1 MEKELEDIK
10 KVLKKYGQE
19 HLLLR
24 YNEMNDEEKEEL
36 LEQIKTIDF
45 DLMKKLYEKASKPA
59 ELESVTIEPIEHVD
73 KSKLTVGERDMYEKK
88 GIEAIK
94 YNKFAVV
101 TMAGGQGTRL
111 GHNGPKGTFIFDT
124 EKNKSIFETLCDTLK
139 EAWRKYDTV
148 ITWCLMTSR
157 ENNDATVKFFEENN
171 YFGYPKDAIKFFKQ
185 GELPMIALNGKILL
199 DKNGMVKKAANG
211 HGGTLQSME
220 KAGVLDEMK
229 TNGIEWIFINGVDNV
244 LVKPVDP
251 LLIGMSIHNKVL
263 GSVKSIEK
271 TDPTENVGVF
281 CRKNKKVGVVEY
293 TEISEEMANLR
304 DDDRSLVYGDANAI
318 FHLYNIK
325 GLEKVSELSLPY
337 HTAKK
342 KADYIDENGKEVIG
356 DKPNAYKFEMFI
368 FDSYEMFDD
377 VVVLRVKREEEFA
390 PIKNAQGADSPETA
404 RKLYKD
410 YMNKVEYTNKYK
422 DWSTNPIFD
431 EDTRKELLSIAGN
444 EEEIKDRF
452 YKDLEF
458 GTAGMR
464 GVIGNGTNR
473 MNIYTV
479 TKATQGLANYI
490 LRQGTE
496 NKGVVIAYDSRN
508 MSPEF
513 SQATALCLNANG
525 IKTFIFDS
533 LRPVPE
539 LSFAVRELGCTAGIM
554 ITASHNPPEYNGYKV
569 YWDDGAQIVSPYDK
583 GIIAEVNKVKDYSLI
598 RTISLEEAMKLRLY
612 NIIGKAMD
620 KLYLKAIKKQVLNPE
635 VIKEVEKDLKIVYT
649 PLHGTGNIPV
659 QSVLED
665 LGFSNVYVVPE
676 QELPNGSFPTV
687 DYPNPEDI
695 RAFELAIK
703 LANKEDADLILAT
716 DPDADRL
723 GVLAKDS
730 KTGEYKTFTGNMS
743 GLLIAEYILSQK
755 KEKGILPKNGA
766 LITTIVSSNLAQA
779 ISKEYK
785 AEFIEVL
792 TGFKYIGEQIR
803 KFETAGN
810 KEYLFGFE
818 ESYGCLVG
826 THARDKDAITAV
838 MLLCEAAA
846 FYKKQGLTLWD
857 QMMNIYNKYGFYK
870 EGIST
875 ITLKGADG
883 AVKMKELLDS
893 IRSNPPKEL
902 GGYKVTRVRDYKT
915 GIIVDNKTGKE
926 SETGLP
932 TSNVLYYDLED
943 DAWCCVR
950 PSGTEPKVK
959 FYMGVKGTS
968 LSDADSK
975 LEKLR
980 RSMMKLSEK

>member
-1 MEKELEDIK
+1 MDKKLEEIKEK
-10 KVLKKYGQE
+10 LKKYGQE
-19 HLLLR
+19 HLLQK
-24 YNEMNDEEKEEL
+24 YEEMDVDQKAEL
-36 LEQIKTIDF
+36 LDQIENIDF
-45 DLMKKLYEKASKPA
+45 DLMKDLYEKAQHPVDYGN
-59 ELESVTIEPIEHVD
+59 VTIEPIEHVD
-73 KSKLTVGERDMYEKK
+73 KSKLTATEREMYEKK

-94 YNKFAVV
+94 YNKLAVV

-111 GHNGPKGTFIFDT
+111 GHKGPKGTFIFDPET
-124 EKNKSIFETLCDTLK
+124 KKSIFEALCDTLK
-139 EAWRKYDTV
+139 EAVKKYDTV
-148 ITWCLMTSR
+148 IPWYLMTSR
-157 ENNDATVKFFEENN
+157 ENNEATVKFFEKNN
-171 YFGYPKDAIKFFKQ
+171 YFGYPKESVKFFIQ
-185 GELPMIALNGKILL
+185 GELPMVALNGKILL
-199 DKNGMVKKAANG
+199 EENGLVKQAANG
-211 HGGTLQSME
+211 HGGTLASME
-220 KAGVLDEMK
+220 KSGVITEMK
-229 TNGIEWIFINGVDNV
+229 NSGIEWVFINGVDNV

-263 GSVKSIEK
+263 GAVKSIEK
-271 TDPTENVGVF
+271 TDPKEKVGVF

-293 TEISEEMANLR
+293 TEISDEMAHLR
-304 DDDRSLVYGDANAI
+304 DDYGSLVYGDANAI

-325 GLEKVSELSLPY
+325 GLEKVSEISLPY
-337 HTAKK
+337 HTAVK
-342 KADYIDENGKEVIG
+342 KASYLDENGKKVVG

-390 PIKNAQGADSPETA
+390 PIKNAEGQDSPETA
-404 RKLYKD
+404 RKLYRD
-410 YMNKVEYTNKYK
+410 YMNKVEYMRKYQQ
-422 DWSTNPIFD
+422 WSTSSVFN
-431 EDTRKELLSIAGN
+431 EETRKELLLIAGD

-479 TKATQGLANYI
+479 TKATQGLSNYI
-490 LRQGTE
+490 LKQGTE
-496 NKGVVIAYDSRN
+496 SKGVAIAYDSRN

-513 SQATALCLNANG
+513 AESTALCLNANG

-569 YWDDGAQIVSPYDK
+569 YWDDGAQIVAPHDK

-598 RTISLEEAMKLRLY
+598 RGISKEEAMKQKLY
-612 NIIGKAMD
+612 NVIGPAMD
-620 KLYLKAIKKQVLNPE
+620 KLYLTAIKKQILNPD
-635 VIKEVEKDLKIVYT
+635 VIKKQKDLKIVYT

-659 QSVLED
+659 QKVLAE
-665 LGFSNVYVVPE
+665 LGFENVYVVPE

-687 DYPNPEDI
+687 ELPNPEDS
-695 RAFELAIK
+695 RAFELALK
-703 LANKEDADLILAT
+703 LAKKIDADVVLAT

-723 GVLAKDS
+723 GVYAKDS
-730 KTGEYKTFTGNMS
+730 KTGEYKSFTGNMS

-755 KEKGILPKNGA
+755 KEKKLLPKNGA
-766 LITTIVSSNLAQA
+766 LVSTIVSSNLAIA
-779 ISKEYK
+779 ISEEYK
-785 AEFIEVL
+785 IDFIEVL

-803 KFETAGN
+803 NFEADGSH
-810 KEYLFGFE
+810 EYLFGFE

-838 MLLCEAAA
+838 MLLCEATAY
-846 FYKKQGLTLWD
+846 YKTKGLSLWD
-857 QMMNIYNKYGFYK
+857 QMIEIYKKYGYYK

-883 AVKMKELLDS
+883 AEKIKELMDT
-893 IRSNPPKEL
+893 IRKNPPTTL
-902 GGYKVTRVRDYKT
+902 GGYKVTKVRDYKT
-915 GIIVDNKTGKE
+915 GIIVDTKTNKE
-926 SETGLP
+926 SKTDLP

-943 DAWCCVR
+943 NAWCCVR

-959 FYMGVKGTS
+959 FYMGVKGKS
-968 LSDADSK
+968 IEDSEAK
-975 LEKLR
+975 LEALKKDMLE
-980 RSMMKLSEK
+980 LSEK